1 MIGSAHIFTYG
12 SLMFE
17 PVWNKIVSA
26 RYQSVPA
33 QLPNFCRLGIRG
45 ETYPATVPAP
55 DVPGAVVSGRLWLD
69 VQAPD
74 LARLDAFEGT
84 EYRRESVVVQT
95 DPGAGLG
102 AQLPAQCYVW
112 LDSARL
118 LATDWDVA
126 GFEREHLAQ
135 FAQQHGGAGRSGR

>member
-1 MIGSAHIFTYG
+1 
-12 SLMFE
+12 MFE
-17 PVWNKIVSA
+17 LVWGTVVST
-26 RYQSVPA
+26 RYQSVSA
-33 QLPNFCRLGIRG
+33 RLTNFRRVAIRG
-45 ETYPATVPAP
+45 ETYPAIVPAP
-55 DVPGAVVSGRLWLD
+55 DVPGAVVSGRLWLE

-84 EYRRESVVVQT
+84 QYRRESVAVRT
-95 DPGAGLG
+95 DPDAGSG

-135 FAQQHGGAGRSGR
+135 FAQRHGGAGRSGN